1 MMAFCILKRGAVM
14 KSVIVFIVS
23 GCLLLATTEVGA
35 IAPGQMDDFQIPGNS
50 LGWEGGHERF
60 SPPPAQVPTGGPAGP
75 GDGYLRIST
84 SGFHLG
90 TRNEQQWKG
99 DYLAA
104 RVEAIQLY
112 AKDIDPDSDEIRLRI
127 LLFGPGGTFAS
138 INRTDPIPG
147 DSWQSYVFGV
157 TAADLTHVEGGTGTL
172 EDTLANVEKLLIR
185 HDRQTPTLPGSHPPH
200 IEATLGLDNI
210 TVITT
215 PFVEVQ
221 VNIRPKTLNLASRGK
236 WVYAHIQLPDSYNVA
251 DVDPFTI
258 VLEGEI
264 QPDWLWFNER
274 HKIIMMKFSRSELQD
289 LLQPGRVELTISGE
303 FNDGTEFGGTDTIRV
318 IDKGRRKK
326 SNSRA
331 VKLRRKR

>member
-1 MMAFCILKRGAVM
+1 M

-35 IAPGQMDDFQIPGNS
+35 IVPGQVDDFQIPDNAMS
-50 LGWEGGHERF
+50 WEGGHPRF
-60 SPPPAQVPTGGPAGP
+60 SPPPAQIPNGGPAGP
-75 GDGYLRIST
+75 DDGYLQIST

-104 RVEAIQLY
+104 RVEAIQFD

-127 LLFGPGGTFAS
+127 HIFGPGGTFAS

-147 DSWQSYVFGV
+147 DSWQSCVFGV
-157 TAADLTHVEGGTGTL
+157 TAADLTHVEGGTGIL
-172 EDTLANVEKLLIR
+172 DDTLADVQKLLIR
-185 HDRQTPTLPGSHPPH
+185 HDRETPTPPGTHPPH

-210 TVITT
+210 IVITT

-236 WVYAHIQLPDSYNVA
+236 WITAHIQLPESHNVA

-264 QPDWLWFNER
+264 QPDWLWCNER
-274 HKIIMMKFSRSELQD
+274 QNTIILKFNRSELQD
-289 LLQPGRVELTISGE
+289 LLQPGRVELTISGAFE
-303 FNDGTEFGGTDTIRV
+303 NGTEFGGTDTIRV
-318 IDKGRRKK
+318 IDKGRRNNPSSPKALK
-326 SNSRA
+326 
-331 VKLRRKR
+331 RK

>member
-1 MMAFCILKRGAVM
+1 M
-14 KSVIVFIVS
+14 KSVIVFILC

-35 IAPGQMDDFQIPGNS
+35 IVPGQVDDFQIPGS
-50 LGWEGGHERF
+50 AMGWEGGHPRF

-75 GDGYLRIST
+75 GDGYLQIST

-104 RVEAIQLY
+104 RVEAIQLD
-112 AKDIDPDSDEIRLRI
+112 AKHIDPSSDELRLRI
-127 LLFGPGGTFAS
+127 LILGPGGTFAS
-138 INRTDPIPG
+138 INRTDPIAG

-157 TAADLTHVEGGTGTL
+157 TAADLTHVEGGTGIL
-172 EDTLANVEKLLIR
+172 DDTLADVQKLLIR
-185 HDRQTPTLPGSHPPH
+185 HDRETPRPPGSHPPH
-200 IEATLGLDNI
+200 IAATLGLDNI
-210 TVITT
+210 TVITI
-215 PFVEVQ
+215 PFVEAQ

-236 WVYAHIQLPDSYNVA
+236 WITAHIQLPESHNVA

-274 HKIIMMKFSRSELQD
+274 QKTIILKFSRPELQD
-289 LLQPGRVELTISGE
+289 LLQPGQVELTLSGE
-303 FNDGTEFGGTDTIRV
+303 FKDGMEFIGTDTIKV
-318 IDKGRRKK
+318 IDKGGQE
-326 SNSRA
+326 
-331 VKLRRKR
+331 